1 MIFLAKNLLNTT
13 TIYFEVTIKYIFN
26 KNNIRKIEI
35 L

>member
-13 TIYFEVTIKYIFN
+13 SIYSEVTIKYIFN